1 MPRAALIGPDATGA
15 GLAARFV
22 LNGWDVVIA
31 DPQVDLAATLARAR
45 QWLPMLSDGALPPE
59 GRQIHAKDMQE
70 AAQGADYVHVF
81 DARNLAD
88 LPRLASGAVLC
99 WSGDV
104 DQGAGIEVS
113 FADPAWLLPLALLM
127 YRANISDQCID
138 KVKKIY
144 QSLGMAPVWR
154 QPDGKAHAAFADGAP
169 MTGAEIAALGPGLL
183 AACGGLTGAERD
195 GALVGMLRSLKDRD
209 LGVGRALNA
218 ADAQRHRAAAA
229 EYGALVRLQVLPSW
243 IDYNGHMTESRYLYA
258 CSETTDAFLR
268 RIGAGLDYVATGF
281 SYYSAETHIRHLGET
296 RLGDRLT
303 GSVQVLMADAKRLHL
318 FVTLRRGDQVVATL
332 EQMLLHVDMQ
342 ANRACPAHPDVLA
355 RLMPI
360 AEAHKARPRPAG
372 AGRRVGDGR

>member
-1 MPRAALIGPDATGA
+1 MPRAALIGSDATGA

-81 DARNLAD
+81 GARNLAD
-88 LPRLASGAVLC
+88 LPRLASGAVLS
-99 WSGDV
+99 WSGDM

-127 YRANISDQCID
+127 YRANISDQYID
-138 KVKKIY
+138 KAEKIY
-144 QSLGMAPVWR
+144 QSLGIAPVWR

-229 EYGALVRLQVLPSW
+229 EDGALVRLQVLPSW

-342 ANRACPAHPDVLA
+342 ANRACPARPDVLA